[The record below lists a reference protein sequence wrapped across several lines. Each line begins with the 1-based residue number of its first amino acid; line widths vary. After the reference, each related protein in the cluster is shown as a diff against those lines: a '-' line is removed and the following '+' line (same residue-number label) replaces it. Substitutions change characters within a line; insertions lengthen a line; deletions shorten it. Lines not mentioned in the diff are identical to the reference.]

1 MQFHS
6 QICTQRRK
14 QTFTQYMHT
23 NVYSNNIYNGQRWE
37 QHKGSSTD
45 KWINK
50 MRYRL
55 KMEYY
60 SE

>member
-1 MQFHS
+1 
-6 QICTQRRK
+6 
-14 QTFTQYMHT
+14 MHT

-60 SE
+60 SVQKEIKY